1 MQKSLTYA
9 LLLAATLGLT
19 ACGDKREEEKTAP
32 ASGTPA
38 PATQPMDTPS
48 QPPAVTPPPAP
59 QPQPT
64 PGEAD
69 KPIEEQKQQ

>member
-9 LLLAATLGLT
+9 LLLAASLGLA

-38 PATQPMDTPS
+38 PATQPTTPPA
-48 QPPAVTPPPAP
+48 PPAVTPPPAP
-59 QPQPT
+59 VQT
-64 PGEAD
+64 PEEAD
-69 KPIEEQKQQ
+69 KPMEEQKQQ